1 MSFSVGVRGLQLST
15 TSGVR
20 LLNARRWTSQGMDSI
35 GKTWSVASCY
45 QEGKALFEQFGI
57 SEPEASARFLIC
69 DVADIGF
76 VLSA

>member
-1 MSFSVGVRGLQLST
+1 MSFSVGVRGLRLSA
-15 TSGVR
+15 SGVR
-20 LLNARRWTSQGMDSI
+20 LLNARRWTSQGNSI
-35 GKTWSVASCY
+35 GETWSVASCY